1 MKLAESPRKLMKPTP
16 IVAVTA
22 EATTTTT
29 TTNPPEYDCF

>member
-29 TTNPPEYDCF
+29 NPPEYDCF